1 MKTRNLVLALAAV
14 GVVVAFNLMDES
26 SSSADAVTHDVKS
39 AQAKDG
45 SGATPGS
52 SPVASL
58 GNVSI
63 ESDAVSD
70 WLATL
75 PASMRSALKDN
86 RGPLDQWLRNQLTEK
101 ALFAEA
107 QAQEWSE
114 RPEVARA
121 IELATREI
129 VLRSYLDSVSQ
140 PAEDYPVAADMAA
153 AYEQNK
159 DQLLIPARYQV
170 RQIYLAAPAND
181 EAAVAAAR
189 KQASKLVDQAKAKG
203 ADFSAL
209 ARAHSN
215 DVRSAALGGDIGSL
229 PLAQLVPEVRP
240 VVAGMKQGEVSKPV
254 QTATGLH
261 ILMLEAVEEA
271 RNASLEEVD
280 AQLRQALRQQRQG
293 EVAQAYV
300 ERVMSSSTLSIDGA
314 QLTQL
319 LE

>member
-1 MKTRNLVLALAAV
+1 MKTRNMILALVAV
-14 GVVVAFNLMDES
+14 GVVVAIYMMDGS
-26 SSSADAVTHDVKS
+26 SSSADAVTHEVKS
-39 AQAKDG
+39 TQTKGG
-45 SGATPGS
+45 SGASDS

-58 GNVSI
+58 GSVSI
-63 ESDAVSD
+63 EPEAVND

-75 PASMRSALKDN
+75 PAGMRSALQQN
-86 RGPLDQWLRNQLTEK
+86 RDPLDQWLRNQLTEK

-114 RPEVARA
+114 RPEIARA

-140 PAEDYPVAADMAA
+140 PAEDYPAAADMAA

-159 DQLLIPARYQV
+159 DQLVIPARYRV

-181 EAAVAAAR
+181 EAAVAAASQ
-189 KQASKLVDQAKAKG
+189 QANALVKQAKAKD
-203 ADFSAL
+203 ADFAEL
-209 ARAHSN
+209 ARAHSH
-215 DVRSAALGGDIGSL
+215 DMRSAALGGEIGFL

-240 VVAGMKQGEVSKPV
+240 VVAGMKQGEVSEPV

-280 AQLRQALRQQRQG
+280 AQLRQALRQQRQAQ
-293 EVAQAYV
+293 VAQAYV
-300 ERVMSSSTLSIDGA
+300 EGVLSSSTLSIDGG